1 MSCRSRKAKQ
11 VCETPLSFAV
21 KLDPC
26 RPCPW
31 ALSPH
36 RCPLAVRLRR
46 VSKGQ
51 HAFICQ
57 PQTSSEVCTQSKPQN
72 PNILLNPTA
81 PLLLL
86 PNGCQL
92 LLLEATNTNLKAV
105 RDHMHAIASV
115 SFPTKDVRYF
125 PTWLHSITLT
135 LPILSLY
142 CLLLAITSKKNKKN
156 KILCIWTTSLL
167 ALKWEKIPCFLPD
180 GTFPRSFR
188 FYSCIHVKELT
199 EDVKTLK

>member
-1 MSCRSRKAKQ
+1 MSCWSRKAKQ

-57 PQTSSEVCTQSKPQN
+57 LQTSSEVCTQSKPQN

-81 PLLLL
+81 PPPPPQWMSTAFARSNKHQPQSCERPHSCNRIRFVPNKGCEIFSNVASFNRFETSYFVPLL
-86 PNGCQL
+86 PPVGN
-92 LLLEATNTNLKAV
+92 
-105 RDHMHAIASV
+105 
-115 SFPTKDVRYF
+115 Y
-125 PTWLHSITLT
+125 
-135 LPILSLY
+135 
-142 CLLLAITSKKNKKN
+142 
-156 KILCIWTTSLL
+156 
-167 ALKWEKIPCFLPD
+167 
-180 GTFPRSFR
+180 
-188 FYSCIHVKELT
+188 
-199 EDVKTLK
+199 